1 MNNAHDHITLNTG
14 AYVPMIGLGTWNAA
28 PDKVGEAVEYALAQC
43 GYRHLDCAAVYHN
56 EKEVGQGIGNILA
69 HGDIKREELFITSKL
84 WNTDHAR
91 GNVAVACKKTL
102 HDLGL
107 DYLDLY
113 LMHFGIAITHGA
125 HDEPLNEKGYVI
137 TAGIPIRETW
147 EAMEDLVRVGFVKA
161 IGVANFTAPMLLD
174 LLSYAKR
181 KPAMNQIEL
190 HPYLQQESL
199 VQFCRYKNIAV
210 TAYSPLGT
218 PGALKS
224 EDPVLLKDEV
234 IQKIAKHHVKSPGQI
249 LIRWAIERD
258 TIAIPKSINSNHI
271 KENREVFD
279 FTLSAEELDAIKGLD
294 KKYRF
299 VNPADWWKIPY
310 FD

>member
-1 MNNAHDHITLNTG
+1 MSNSQDSIILNTG
-14 AYVPMIGLGTWNAA
+14 ARVPMIGLGTWNAA
-28 PDKVGEAVEYALAQC
+28 PDKAGEAIEDAVSRC
-43 GYRHLDCAAVYHN
+43 GYRHIDCAAVYHN

-69 HGDIKREELFITSKL
+69 RGDIKREELFITSKL

-91 GNVAVACKKTL
+91 DHVAAACKKTL

-107 DYLDLY
+107 EHLDLY
-113 LMHFGIAITHGA
+113 LMHFGIAIAHGV
-125 HDEPLNEKGYVI
+125 HDEPLDEQGYVI

-147 EAMEDLVRVGFVKA
+147 EAMEDLVRAGLVKA

-174 LLSYAKR
+174 LLSYAKIA
-181 KPAMNQIEL
+181 PAMNQIEL

-199 VQFCRYKNIAV
+199 VQFCKYKDIAV

-234 IQKIAKHHVKSPGQI
+234 IQKIAEHHVKSPAQI
-249 LIRWAIERD
+249 LIRWALERE
-258 TIAIPKSINSNHI
+258 TITIPKSISPHHI
-271 KENREVFD
+271 KENRGVFD
-279 FTLSAEELDAIKGLD
+279 FTLSAEELEAIKTLD
-294 KKYRF
+294 RKHRF